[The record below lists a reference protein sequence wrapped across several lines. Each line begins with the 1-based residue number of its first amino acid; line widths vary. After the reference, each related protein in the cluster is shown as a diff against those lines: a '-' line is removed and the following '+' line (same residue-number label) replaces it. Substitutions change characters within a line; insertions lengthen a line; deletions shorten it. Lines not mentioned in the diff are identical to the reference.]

1 MGQPQGWP
9 FAFHALANRMTEDS
23 STPARRIDLSTDIA
37 IITGAT
43 SGLGRRFARVL
54 AAQGAKVAVTGRR
67 VDRLEALKAEIEADG
82 GTALCVPT
90 DMSDMAAV
98 EALCATVED
107 ALGRPTILINNAGIA
122 DGQLATKMDPAFMD
136 RLMTINLTAPF
147 LLAREVAKRLI
158 KAKAAGRIINIA
170 SVAAYQYDGNGA
182 ALYSTSKAAIA
193 RMTETL
199 AVEWSRFHINVN
211 AIAPGIVRSEMTD
224 GMAQRMQAGEDATGF
239 AAHTRRGR
247 VPEPSWLDS
256 TLLYLVDPES
266 HAVTGTVVIVDD
278 GQQNR

>member
-1 MGQPQGWP
+1 
-9 FAFHALANRMTEDS
+9 
-23 STPARRIDLSTDIA
+23 
-37 IITGAT
+37 
-43 SGLGRRFARVL
+43 
-54 AAQGAKVAVTGRR
+54 
-67 VDRLEALKAEIEADG
+67 
-82 GTALCVPT
+82 
-90 DMSDMAAV
+90 DMAQV
-98 EALCATVED
+98 EALTATVEA
-107 ALGRPTILINNAGIA
+107 ALGQPTILINNAGIA

-158 KAKAAGRIINIA
+158 KAKRPGRIVNIA
-170 SVAAYQYDGNGA
+170 SIAAYQYDGNGA

-211 AIAPGIVRSEMTD
+211 AIAPGLVKSEMTD
-224 GMAQRMQAGEDATGF
+224 GMAQRMKAGEQAEDL
-239 AAHTRRGR
+239 AASTRRGR
-247 VPEPSWLDS
+247 VPTPDWLDS

-266 HAVTGTVVIVDD
+266 HAVTGTVIIVDD

>member
-1 MGQPQGWP
+1 
-9 FAFHALANRMTEDS
+9 MTI
-23 STPARRIDLSTDIA
+23 TQRIDLSTDIA

-43 SGLGRRFARVL
+43 SGLGWRFAKVL
-54 AAQGAKVAVTGRR
+54 AAQGAKVAIAGRR
-67 VDRLEALKAEIEADG
+67 VERLEALKAEIAAEG
-82 GTALCVPT
+82 GTALSVPT
-90 DMSDMAAV
+90 DMSDMAQV
-98 EALCATVED
+98 EALTATVEA
-107 ALGRPTILINNAGIA
+107 ALGQPTILINNAGIA

-158 KAKAAGRIINIA
+158 KAKRPGRIINIA
-170 SVAAYQYDGNGA
+170 SIAAYQYDGNGA

-211 AIAPGIVRSEMTD
+211 AIAPGLVKSEMTD
-224 GMAQRMQAGEDATGF
+224 GMAQRMKAGEQAEDF
-239 AAHTRRGR
+239 AASTRRGR
-247 VPEPSWLDS
+247 VPTPDWLDS

-266 HAVTGTVVIVDD
+266 HAVTGTVIIVDD

>member
-1 MGQPQGWP
+1 MN
-9 FAFHALANRMTEDS
+9 LMK
-23 STPARRIDLSTDIA
+23 RIDLSGEIA

-43 SGLGRRFARVL
+43 SGLGWRFAKVL
-54 AAQGAKVAVTGRR
+54 AAQGAHVAITGRR
-67 VDRLEALKAEIEADG
+67 VDRLEALKAEIEASD
-82 GTALCVPT
+82 GTAACFPT
-90 DMSDMAAV
+90 DMSDMAQV
-98 EALCATVED
+98 EALTANVEA
-107 ALGRPTILINNAGIA
+107 ALGQPTILINNAGIA

-158 KAKAAGRIINIA
+158 KAKRPGRIINIA

-211 AIAPGIVRSEMTD
+211 AIAPGLVKSEMTD
-224 GMAQRMQAGEDATGF
+224 GMAQRMQAGDQAEDF
-239 AAHTRRGR
+239 AAHTRRKR
-247 VPEPSWLDS
+247 VPTPDWLDS
-256 TLLYLVDPES
+256 TLLYLVDPDS
-266 HAVTGTVVIVDD
+266 HAVTGTVIIVDD